1 MQFVALAAMGVGLLL
16 ILTAISNVVEH
27 FMTSHPPSRLRPF
40 ATDPFH
46 RFGNGVVQG
55 IRAFDHLLS
64 GFGLLKHPIHQAIG
78 FTLIGLVLFGAGV
91 MLLTRVRFP
100 F

>member
-1 MQFVALAAMGVGLLL
+1 MEYVALAIMGVGLLL
-16 ILTAISNVVEH
+16 ILTAISNVVDH
-27 FMTSHPPSRLRPF
+27 FMTSRPTGRLRP
-40 ATDPFH
+40 AARDPFH
-46 RFGNGVVQG
+46 RFGGGVVEG

-78 FTLIGLVLFGAGV
+78 FTLVGLVLFGAGV

-100 F
+100 L